1 VASGLLILCIIE
13 WAEAQPLDLLEA
25 MMKRLVLVGTL
36 MGALTAGAAFAQ
48 TPASNA
54 NTPARKARATS
65 MSMDQPAAGTSLGTV
80 HLAKKV
86 MADGKPLPAGTYQ
99 VRLTDE
105 TPKPAVGQTPDA
117 ERYVE
122 FMRGGKVVGREVA
135 SVIGSDDIG
144 KVAKGKTPKRNS
156 SSVELLKG
164 GDYYRV
170 WINKGGNNYIIN
182 MPPAA

>member
-1 VASGLLILCIIE
+1 
-13 WAEAQPLDLLEA
+13 

-48 TPASNA
+48 TPAD
-54 NTPARKARATS
+54 TPARQGRAASRS
-65 MSMDQPAAGTSLGTV
+65 MASMEPAAGAALGTV

-86 MADGKPLPAGTYQ
+86 MADGKPLAPGTYQ
-99 VRLTDE
+99 VRLSDE
-105 TPKPAVGQTPDA
+105 TPKPAVGESPNA

-135 SVIGSDDIG
+135 SVVGADDIG
-144 KVAKGKTPKRNS
+144 QIAKGKRPKPNS
-156 SSVELLKG
+156 SAVELLKG

>member
-1 VASGLLILCIIE
+1 LSRLEPSRSIF
-13 WAEAQPLDLLEA
+13 LEA
-25 MMKRLVLVGTL
+25 MMNRLVLVGTL

-48 TPASNA
+48 TPA
-54 NTPARKARATS
+54 TTTDKPARKARPAQAAS
-65 MSMDQPAAGTSLGTV
+65 MGMPAAGASLGTV
-80 HLAKKV
+80 HIVKSV

-99 VRLTDE
+99 VRLTSDE
-105 TPKPAVGQTPDA
+105 PKPAVGQSPDA

-135 SVIGSDDIG
+135 TVVGAADIGSI
-144 KVAKGKTPKRNS
+144 AKGHKPKANS
-156 SSVELLKG
+156 SVVEMLKG

-170 WINKGGNNYIIN
+170 WINRGGNNYIIN